1 MNKNETL
8 DLNKKNFGFWDLYRK
23 FCLKKNNEESKKC
36 QELYR
41 NLFQNKINN

>member
-23 FCLKKNNEESKKC
+23 FCLKKKK
-36 QELYR
+36 QGR
-41 NLFQNKINN
+41 I